1 MKKKTWVLNTNVDK
15 LMDKFRKSKIYDE
28 ILFDIFFRYRIELD

>member
-15 LMDKFRKSKIYDE
+15 LMVKFTDE
-28 ILFDIFFRYRIELD
+28 ILFDIFFRDRIELD